1 MIFLWLVVM
10 AVFLTAVRTAY
21 LAGLQRGRLDAER
34 DLAETL
40 GVVRRP

>member
-1 MIFLWLVVM
+1 MILLWLMAM

-21 LAGLQRGRLDAER
+21 LVGLQRGRLDAER

-40 GVVRRP
+40 RVVARP